1 MYFPQFSYNPQHDT
15 LGMFHNIKYSRMWP
29 LMIAAAQSSETSA
42 PIYRSTVSSWP
53 AKHSATRL
61 EVSHSGR

>member
-1 MYFPQFSYNPQHDT
+1 M
-15 LGMFHNIKYSRMWP
+15 M
-29 LMIAAAQSSETSA
+29 AEAQSSETSA
-42 PIYRSTVSSWP
+42 HIYRSFVSSWP